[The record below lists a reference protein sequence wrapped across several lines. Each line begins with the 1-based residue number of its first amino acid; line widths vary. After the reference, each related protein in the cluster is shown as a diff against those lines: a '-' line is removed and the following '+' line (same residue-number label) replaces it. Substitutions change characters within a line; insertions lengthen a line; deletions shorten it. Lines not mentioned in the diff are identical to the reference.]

1 MFSSVGSPFFCGPL
15 MFYVRMCCPCFVCI
29 TQAVSGKLPR
39 LVQVLD
45 NVKKTVEESGRDLI
59 DDALQTLSSTI
70 RQLDAEGGYGT
81 DRSPSPSESVT
92 PTDPHTLWGDLMGR
106 KPSHHQLGPF
116 PSAPTLVSPP
126 SVPSVAPSVKPAAHT
141 FSPRYLQANSD
152 KPRITRASVPNWSDS
167 TSLSGADGAMSRTP
181 QGRKGLHSHSASM
194 DLGKG

>member
-1 MFSSVGSPFFCGPL
+1 
-15 MFYVRMCCPCFVCI
+15 MCCPCYVRI
-29 TQAVSGKLPR
+29 SQAVSAKLPR

-70 RQLDAEGGYGT
+70 RQLDAEGEYGT
-81 DRSPSPSESVT
+81 DRSPSPSESGT

-126 SVPSVAPSVKPAAHT
+126 LVPSVATPVKPAAHT
-141 FSPRYLQANSD
+141 FSPRYLQTERD
-152 KPRITRASVPNWSDS
+152 RPRIARASVPNWSDS
-167 TSLSGADGAMSRTP
+167 TSLSGADGALARPP

>member
-1 MFSSVGSPFFCGPL
+1 MLSSLRVL
-15 MFYVRMCCPCFVCI
+15 
-29 TQAVSGKLPR
+29 QAVSGKLPR

-106 KPSHHQLGPF
+106 KTSQHQLGPF
-116 PSAPTLVSPP
+116 PSVSPAT
-126 SVPSVAPSVKPAAHT
+126 STSLVPSAATPVKPAAHT
-141 FSPRYLQANSD
+141 FSARYLERER
-152 KPRITRASVPNWSDS
+152 PRITRGSVPNWSDS
-167 TSLSGADGAMSRTP
+167 TSLSAVDGVAAQKT
-181 QGRKGLHSHSASM
+181 QGQKGLHTHSSSM
-194 DLGKG
+194 DLGTKG

>member
-1 MFSSVGSPFFCGPL
+1 MY
-15 MFYVRMCCPCFVCI
+15 YVRMCCPCYICI

-126 SVPSVAPSVKPAAHT
+126 SVPSVAPSMKPAAHA